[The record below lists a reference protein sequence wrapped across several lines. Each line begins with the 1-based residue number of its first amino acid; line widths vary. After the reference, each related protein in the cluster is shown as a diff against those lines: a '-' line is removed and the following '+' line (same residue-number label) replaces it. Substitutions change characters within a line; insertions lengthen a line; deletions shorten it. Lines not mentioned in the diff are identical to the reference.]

1 MSDPAIRIRV
11 GAAVDR
17 NIGKAFQPIVDA
29 ARDARRQV
37 EAEMDRLWAAVGGGG
52 KRASKAG
59 QGPYRSVV
67 REAERAA
74 NQVVAA
80 ERRKQRQIESEERK
94 ATRRRESAE
103 RHVARIKDRHFAAQQ
118 REGERADK
126 LAARSAERS
135 RKDNVGRLR
144 GVAGGSVETLGKIGR
159 GAVGVAGSIARG
171 AGVQTDLGSYI
182 GQSVELE
189 TRAGELSA
197 AAYDEQRDKGKR
209 IDPRELVSIARNVGK
224 EAAFDPAR
232 VLEGLQA
239 FVGKTGDLA
248 TGQAALPGL
257 AKLAR
262 ATGTSL
268 EDMVGSAGEAAK
280 ALGDVGPGKEFET
293 AADKGMALVNVL
305 RLMAGQ
311 GKVGAVEL
319 KDLAKYGGRL
329 AAASQAFGGDSAQ
342 NLGDMG
348 ALAQLAV
355 ARGGAA
361 SAAESATAVAGF
373 ANTLKTP
380 ARAKEFE
387 GHGVKIEDKER
398 GGFRS
403 VRDILKDASSR
414 AVDVAGDKGSAA
426 QEFKKMFANVKGAQA
441 ADPAF
446 QAYVKAFRQAMTVT
460 KDKTK
465 ADQAGK
471 AAIDELFD
479 KFGKAISETE
489 ESESFARSMNTG
501 AAKVQLFNNKLSE
514 IGGQIAERVLP
525 QLQKLAPYVVS
536 AAEAFAKFVSFA
548 AENPGTAITGAIVAS
563 IGKAAIGAGVSG
575 AVSKLIEGAGAKMT
589 GGMSLALGSAMI
601 AITTATLVAQ
611 ALNEEKAKGAENVKK
626 DIEEAN
632 KIVLAAE
639 KEYKETKTLSPE
651 TQKQLDVARASI
663 LATEDTARQYRG
675 AGGDERY
682 KGTGSLLSMQTIA
695 AGMHQ
700 AYDVATTDMTMESL
714 GGGRQASDQSR
725 ELSMMRQSID
735 GMRAEMAKNAG
746 KTQKVEIVGGLPGA
760 PGPVANTANT
770 TK

>member
-17 NIGKAFQPIVDA
+17 NISNAFRPIIDA
-29 ARDARRQV
+29 AKDARRQV
-37 EAEMDRLWAAVGGGG
+37 EDEMDRLWAAVGGGG

-118 REGERADK
+118 REGERSDK

-209 IDPRELVSIARNVGK
+209 IDPRELVGIARNVGK

-268 EDMVGSAGEAAK
+268 EDMVGAAGEAAK
-280 ALGDVGPGKEFET
+280 ALGDVGPGKDFET
-293 AADKGMALVNVL
+293 AADKGKALVNVL

-311 GKVGAVEL
+311 GKVGAAEL
-319 KDLAKYGGRL
+319 KDMARYGGRL
-329 AAASQAFGGDSAQ
+329 AAASQAFGGDAAQ
-342 NLGDMG
+342 NMGDMG
-348 ALAQLAV
+348 ALAQLAI

-361 SAAESATAVAGF
+361 SAAEAATSVAGF

-380 ARAKEFE
+380 ARVKEFKA
-387 GHGVKIEDKER
+387 HGVDVYGKG
-398 GGFRS
+398 GGFKS
-403 VRDILKDASSR
+403 VRDILKESSAS
-414 AVDVAGDKGSAA
+414 AVERGGTEAPI
-426 QEFKKMFANVKGAQA
+426 EFKKMFANVKGAQA

-446 QAYVKAFRQAMTVT
+446 QAYSKAFRENLSVT

-489 ESESFARSMNTG
+489 QNESFGRSMNTS
-501 AAKVQLFNNKLSE
+501 AAKVQLFNNELSK

-525 QLQKLAPYVVS
+525 QSQKLAPYVVS

-548 AENPGTAITGAIVAS
+548 AENPGTAITGAIIAS
-563 IGKAAIGAGVSG
+563 IGKAAIGS
-575 AVSKLIEGAGAKMT
+575 AVSSALSKLMESAGSKFSGKMNMALASAAITIAAATIVAQMINEKREAGAK
-589 GGMSLALGSAMI
+589 GSAE
-601 AITTATLVAQ
+601 Q
-611 ALNEEKAKGAENVKK
+611 RENVKA
-626 DIEEAN
+626 DI
-632 KIVLAAE
+632 AAAQGK
-639 KEYKETKTLSPE
+639 KELGQTDVERLKADRAILQNQIKEGQRYFE
-651 TQKQLDVARASI
+651 TGRERYGGEGVIDTIGGGLNQVMDVAR
-663 LATEDTARQYRG
+663 
-675 AGGDERY
+675 
-682 KGTGSLLSMQTIA
+682 
-695 AGMHQ
+695 
-700 AYDVATTDMTMESL
+700 
-714 GGGRQASDQSR
+714 
-725 ELSMMRQSID
+725 
-735 GMRAEMAKNAG
+735 G
-746 KTQKVEIVGGLPGA
+746 KTTFEDIGRGKEAEAKFPELLEQRAAIDRLIATIEKNSGKPIKAEITNLPA
-760 PGPVANTANT
+760 SPGPVANTANT

>member
-17 NIGKAFQPIVDA
+17 NIGNAFRPIIDA
-29 ARDARRQV
+29 AKDARRQV
-37 EAEMDRLWAAVGGGG
+37 EDEMDRLWAAVSGGG

-118 REGERADK
+118 REGERSDK

-144 GVAGGSVETLGKIGR
+144 GVAGGSVETLGKVGR

-232 VLEGLQA
+232 VLEGLQS

-257 AKLAR
+257 SKLAR

-268 EDMVGSAGEAAK
+268 EDMVGAAGEAAK
-280 ALGDVGPGKEFET
+280 ALGDVGPGKDFET
-293 AADKGMALVNVL
+293 AADKGKALVNVL

-311 GKVGAVEL
+311 GKVGAAEL
-319 KDLAKYGGRL
+319 KDMARYGGRL
-329 AAASQAFGGDSAQ
+329 AAASQAFGGDAAQ
-342 NLGDMG
+342 NMGDMG
-348 ALAQLAV
+348 ALAQLAI

-361 SAAESATAVAGF
+361 SAAEAATSVAGF

-380 ARAKEFE
+380 ARVKEFKA
-387 GHGVKIEDKER
+387 HGVDVYGKG
-398 GGFRS
+398 GGFKS
-403 VRDILKDASSR
+403 VRDILKESSAS
-414 AVDVAGDKGSAA
+414 AVERGGTEAPI
-426 QEFKKMFANVKGAQA
+426 EFKKMFANVKGAQA

-446 QAYVKAFRQAMTVT
+446 QAYSKAFRDNLSVT

-489 ESESFARSMNTG
+489 QNESFGRSMNTS
-501 AAKVQLFNNKLSE
+501 AAKVQLFNNELSK

-548 AENPGTAITGAIVAS
+548 AENPGTAITGAIIAS
-563 IGKAAIGAGVSG
+563 IGKAAIGSAVGT
-575 AVSKLIEGAGAKMT
+575 AVSKMVEGAAGSGGAMKGLST
-589 GGMSLALGSAMI
+589 LSIVAS
-601 AITTATLVAQ
+601 AITIASVGMLAIDTVMNEMDKGKTESVEKDLAAFDAIRGANKALSTTAPPGDVAAQ
-611 ALNEEKAKGAENVKK
+611 EARKKEQEGALQKAIAEKASIDARLGTVEKGPTFFDTVFGNM
-626 DIEEAN
+626 
-632 KIVLAAE
+632 
-639 KEYKETKTLSPE
+639 S
-651 TQKQLDVARASI
+651 QKQLGMAESDASKLPQLLADQAKLAGAIEKLSAQLGRPLKVNGDVNV
-663 LATEDTARQYRG
+663 TN
-675 AGGDERY
+675 
-682 KGTGSLLSMQTIA
+682 M
-695 AGMHQ
+695 
-700 AYDVATTDMTMESL
+700 
-714 GGGRQASDQSR
+714 
-725 ELSMMRQSID
+725 
-735 GMRAEMAKNAG
+735 
-746 KTQKVEIVGGLPGA
+746 PGA

>member
-17 NIGKAFQPIVDA
+17 NIGNAFRPIIDA
-29 ARDARRQV
+29 AKDARRQV
-37 EAEMDRLWAAVGGGG
+37 EDEMDRLWAAVGGGG
-52 KRASKAG
+52 KRAGKAG

-118 REGERADK
+118 REGERSDK

-209 IDPRELVSIARNVGK
+209 IDPRELVGIARSVGK

-361 SAAESATAVAGF
+361 SAAEAATSVAGF

-380 ARAKEFE
+380 ARVKEFKA
-387 GHGVKIEDKER
+387 HGVDVYGKG
-398 GGFRS
+398 GGFKS
-403 VRDILKDASSR
+403 VRDILKESSAS
-414 AVDVAGDKGSAA
+414 AVERGGTEAPI
-426 QEFKKMFANVKGAQA
+426 EFKKMFANVKGAQA

-446 QAYVKAFRQAMTVT
+446 QAYSKAFRENLSVT

-489 ESESFARSMNTG
+489 QNESFGRSMNTS
-501 AAKVQLFNNKLSE
+501 AAKVQLFNNELSK

-548 AENPGTAITGAIVAS
+548 AENPGTAITGAIIAS
-563 IGKAAIGAGVSG
+563 IGKAAIGSAVSG
-575 AVSKLIEGAGAKMT
+575 ALSKLMESAGSKFSGKMNMALASAAITIAAATIVAQMINEKREAGAK
-589 GGMSLALGSAMI
+589 GSAE
-601 AITTATLVAQ
+601 Q
-611 ALNEEKAKGAENVKK
+611 RENVKA
-626 DIEEAN
+626 DI
-632 KIVLAAE
+632 AAAQGK
-639 KEYKETKTLSPE
+639 KELGQTDVERLKADRAILQNQIKEGQRYFE
-651 TQKQLDVARASI
+651 TGRERYGGEGVIDTISGGLNQVMDVAR
-663 LATEDTARQYRG
+663 
-675 AGGDERY
+675 
-682 KGTGSLLSMQTIA
+682 
-695 AGMHQ
+695 
-700 AYDVATTDMTMESL
+700 
-714 GGGRQASDQSR
+714 
-725 ELSMMRQSID
+725 
-735 GMRAEMAKNAG
+735 G
-746 KTQKVEIVGGLPGA
+746 KTTFEDIGRGKEAEAKFPELLEQRAAIDRLIATIEKNSGKPIKAEITNLPA
-760 PGPVANTANT
+760 SPGPVANTANT

>member
-159 GAVGVAGSIARG
+159 GAVGVVGSIARG

-209 IDPRELVSIARNVGK
+209 IDPRELVSIARSVGK

-232 VLEGLQA
+232 VLEGLQS

-280 ALGDVGPGKEFET
+280 ALGDVGPGKDFET

-380 ARAKEFE
+380 ARVKEFKA
-387 GHGVKIEDKER
+387 HGVDVFNKG
-398 GGFRS
+398 GGFKS
-403 VRDILKDASSR
+403 VRDILKESS
-414 AVDVAGDKGSAA
+414 SAA
-426 QEFKKMFANVKGAQA
+426 VERGGENAPLEFKKMFANVKGGQA

-489 ESESFARSMNTG
+489 ESESFGRSMNTS

-563 IGKAAIGAGVSG
+563 IGKAAIGSAVSG
-575 AVSKLIEGAGAKMT
+575 ALSKLMESAGSKFSGEMNMALASAAITIAAATIVAQMINEKREAGAK
-589 GGMSLALGSAMI
+589 GSAE
-601 AITTATLVAQ
+601 Q
-611 ALNEEKAKGAENVKK
+611 RENVKA
-626 DIEEAN
+626 DI
-632 KIVLAAE
+632 AAAQGK
-639 KEYKETKTLSPE
+639 KELGQTDLERLKADRAILQNQIKEGQRYFE
-651 TQKQLDVARASI
+651 TGRERYSGEGVIDTIGGGLNQVMDVAR
-663 LATEDTARQYRG
+663 
-675 AGGDERY
+675 
-682 KGTGSLLSMQTIA
+682 
-695 AGMHQ
+695 
-700 AYDVATTDMTMESL
+700 
-714 GGGRQASDQSR
+714 
-725 ELSMMRQSID
+725 
-735 GMRAEMAKNAG
+735 G
-746 KTQKVEIVGGLPGA
+746 KTTFEDIGRGKEAEAKFPELLEQRAAIDRLIATIEKNSGKPIKAEITNLPA
-760 PGPVANTANT
+760 SPGPVANTTNT